1 MVTVKVKVLAKEQD
15 LLNYQTLV
23 FKNLDNAPFG
33 RQYIMCVCFPNWQ
46 SRVPDI
52 EEIGYLTYKETI
64 AGQDTWYDSSTGQF
78 VPYNYSN
85 LIFIKFI
92 REQDNSKKDILL

>member
-1 MVTVKVKVLAKEQD
+1 
-15 LLNYQTLV
+15 
-23 FKNLDNAPFG
+23 
-33 RQYIMCVCFPNWQ
+33 MCVCFPNWQ

>member
-1 MVTVKVKVLAKEQD
+1 VVTVKVKVLAKEQD